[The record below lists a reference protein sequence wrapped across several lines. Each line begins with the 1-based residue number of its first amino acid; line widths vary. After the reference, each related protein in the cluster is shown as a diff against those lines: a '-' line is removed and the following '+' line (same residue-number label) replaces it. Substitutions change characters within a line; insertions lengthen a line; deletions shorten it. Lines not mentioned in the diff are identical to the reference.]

1 MNPAPARHFPGI
13 RYGLIGGVC
22 VVILSLIGMVEAF
35 NQREIVTDVITM
47 GQTLLLLMAA
57 FVAYLGAQRAQP
69 RRACH
74 GARFRHRLRADHG
87 GPAFPVRSAGQ
98 CRQPAAGVHQ
108 CLPAA
113 VPTADLRSGEPW
125 CRHRPAPAG
134 RRPGRAV
141 GRPAQP
147 DVGPGAPGADH
158 RLFMRHLRRDAS
170 GPGYTDP
177 GRRRGRFRISTIS
190 CIRET
195 ACVSKGR

>member
-69 RRACH
+69 RRASTVLVS
-74 GARFRHRLRADHG
+74 GIASGLIMA
-87 GPAFPVRSAGQ
+87 GPAFPFRSAGQ
-98 CRQPAAGVHQ
+98 RRQLAAGVHQ

-125 CRHRPAPAG
+125 CRHRPAPAAG
-134 RRPGRAV
+134 ALVGLLAGLLSLLPGLVRRALITAFSASPS
-141 GRPAQP
+141 PACFRTWL
-147 DVGPGAPGADH
+147 H
-158 RLFMRHLRRDAS
+158 RS
-170 GPGYTDP
+170 C
-177 GRRRGRFRISTIS
+177 RRRGRFRISTIS
-190 CIRET
+190 CIRAT